1 MVPLVVLFGIVG
13 KPSMDRGAPNTRTS
27 PICSKVDSHTTLE
40 KTYIGSLFIK
50 ERCSKNPI
58 HE

>member
-1 MVPLVVLFGIVG
+1 MKG
-13 KPSMDRGAPNTRTS
+13 KKKPNTRTG